1 MIEFKNVTKKY
12 GNKVAVKTLDLHLE
26 KGSITM
32 LIGPS
37 GCGKTTTLKMINRLI
52 EPTSGEILING
63 QATTSL
69 DPVLLRRKI
78 GYVIQDVGLFPHYSV
93 YDNIALVPRLLKWD
107 EDRIKERVE
116 ELLDLVTL
124 NWSYAS
130 KYPLQLSGGERQR
143 VGIARGLSADPDVLL
158 MDEPFGAIDPI
169 NREVLQESFLEI
181 QEEIKKTIV
190 FVTHDIN
197 EAIKLGDRLAI
208 MKDGELIQYDTVDEI
223 LQNPEDE
230 FVEDLLGQDRN
241 LKALSLK
248 KVKEFVL
255 AENGF
260 VKVPQ
265 GTDREK
271 VRDLLLEKQAA
282 IAYVLDDSERLVGR
296 YIYKKVGRGKTAGR
310 DLILEKE
317 TESLERNASLTEAL
331 SFMLQVG
338 EKKLPVLTRNRKF
351 TGVISLSDIFA
362 QVSTQDSD
370 NSTVQRES

>member
-1 MIEFKNVTKKY
+1 LIEFKNVTKKY
-12 GNKVAVKTLDLHLE
+12 GNKEAVKTLDLHLE

-63 QATTSL
+63 EATTSL
-69 DPVLLRRKI
+69 DPVQLRRKI

-107 EDRIKERVE
+107 EDRIKKRVE

-248 KVKEFVL
+248 KVKEFVQ

-265 GTDREK
+265 GTDREQ
-271 VRDLLLEKQAA
+271 VRNLLLDKKGA
-282 IAYVLDDSERLVGR
+282 IAYVLDDSERLIGR

-370 NSTVQRES
+370 NSSVQRES